1 MRRRYRDLCT
11 VEAIRVNFSRL
22 AVSWSTM
29 AAIAKAVAERFGVP
43 SGLLFTA
50 SRQHQISHPRQV
62 AMYLCRK
69 HTNNSLPAIGR
80 FFGGKHHTTVM
91 HALRHVEHELS
102 VNFELRRF
110 VEVFSEQCRDP
121 PIRMGSPIVL
131 PAEIPAEI
139 PAHLKKPG
147 ALKAAIALRDEL
159 AVSEKK

>member
-1 MRRRYRDLCT
+1 M
-11 VEAIRVNFSRL
+11 
-22 AVSWSTM
+22 TM
-29 AAIAKAVAERFGVP
+29 AAIAKAVAERFGVY

-50 SRQHQISHPRQV
+50 SRQHQISHARQV

-80 FFGGKHHTTVM
+80 FFGGKHHTSVM

-102 VNFELRRF
+102 VNFELQRF

-131 PAEIPAEI
+131 PAAHHGPVRDLLNEHDVAEI